1 MTAGILRFILLP
13 LLIFQTIA
21 AHSQDIPTPQT
32 SRSAT
37 QLPGFAERMRPL
49 EEGLKEASAP
59 NKPGSVDT
67 YSAQEIAERQQ
78 TYLLATKQFVIGQRL
93 WRAGNP
99 DEGAVQMRQA
109 LSDWEPLGLKT
120 PITVFPRYGQLLL
133 QLNRIFEATQ
143 ALEKGVAIE
152 QAAQRSYE
160 AGDRR
165 AKEYFLGVAM
175 LQAKLQLQ
183 TDAFAAKFGQA
194 FIFERSGDQLAVDDK
209 NVWKPLQL
217 SISQLLE
224 AYSRSGNTKAAYAL
238 YDGLFSEFLNYEHSW
253 FDPDGRNG
261 HSLHEATCTSAAIA
275 LARLGQNKRV
285 DHAFQCAL
293 QNHWRRALNE
303 ARVGG
308 SSVVI
313 HGNAHQHRLLVG
325 AYLDYMSRSG
335 LVQDQENART
345 SLIAIVESKG
355 LAQRYLQSRASHVAS
370 QKGAHTDQLR
380 ESIQAL
386 ERSATELPTTGRPVI
401 DAYATWLR
409 QERSTYLAVHQ
420 QMATDALPGVFI
432 NGSKSLENIQG
443 SLKKEAVIGY
453 FIYAPIDQAT
463 GGPGERRLM
472 RYLVWDKGI
481 DLHEMG
487 NLSVIESLIYAS
499 RRGDKAADQA
509 LSERLLA
516 QLPAPVSSASKWTI
530 DPDGPLNLLPFE
542 ALPLPDG
549 KQVLDRYT
557 TRYITA
563 LSGLASPQKI
573 QATPPNTALLLADPE
588 YPNQGDWVG
597 TQQAS
602 LANIPTTR
610 GASLKNLRLA
620 PLPETA
626 DEAKLIANSLK
637 QLGVLSEVKLGAQA
651 NIDALALRSAP
662 RFLHI
667 AAHGLFLVP
676 TPAKSQDDDANIALT
691 LPELQAVVV
700 LSKSAEGS
708 LLTGLRL
715 SQLPLQGTELV
726 VLSACDTGNGSA
738 EAGEGMAGLRRSIET
753 AGARA
758 SITSLWPVP
767 SEATKDLMASFYKN
781 LASGMPKAEALR
793 AAKLF
798 VRSTSPDPRSWA
810 GFIFA
815 GLD

>member
-1 MTAGILRFILLP
+1 
-13 LLIFQTIA
+13 
-21 AHSQDIPTPQT
+21 
-32 SRSAT
+32 
-37 QLPGFAERMRPL
+37 MRPL
-49 EEGLKEASAP
+49 EEGLKEVSDP
-59 NKPGSVDT
+59 NKPGSFDT

-78 TYLLATKQFVIGQRL
+78 TYLLATKQFVIAQRM

-99 DEGAVQMRQA
+99 DQGAAQMRQA
-109 LSDWEPLGLKT
+109 LSEWEPLGLKT

-133 QLNRIFEATQ
+133 QLNRISEATQ

-165 AKEYFLGVAM
+165 SKEYFLGVAM

-183 TDAFAAKFGQA
+183 TDAFTAKFGRA

-217 SISQLLE
+217 SISQLLD

-238 YDGLFSEFLNYEHSW
+238 YDGLYSEFLKYAPSW

-261 HSLHEATCTSAAIA
+261 YSLREATCTSAAIA
-275 LARLGQNKRV
+275 LARMGQNKRV

-293 QNHWRRALNE
+293 QNHWLRALNE

-308 SSVVI
+308 ASVVI
-313 HGNAHQHRLLVG
+313 QGNAQQHRLLIG
-325 AYLDYMSRSG
+325 AYLDYLSRSAQF
-335 LVQDQENART
+335 QDQANARK
-345 SLIAIVESKG
+345 SLIAIAESKG
-355 LAQRYLQSRASHVAS
+355 LFQRYLQSRASYVAS
-370 QKGAHTDQLR
+370 QNGPQTDQLR
-380 ESIQAL
+380 ASIRAL
-386 ERSATELPTTGRPVI
+386 ERSATQLPTTGRPVI
-401 DAYATWLR
+401 DAYSNWLS
-409 QERSTYLAVHQ
+409 QEHSTYLPVHQ
-420 QMATDALPGVFI
+420 QMAATNALDRVFI
-432 NGSKSLENIQG
+432 NGSKSLESIQG
-443 SLKKEAVIGY
+443 SLRKEAVIGY
-453 FIYAPIDQAT
+453 FIYAPIDEAT
-463 GGPGERRLM
+463 GSPGERRLL

-481 DLHEMG
+481 DLREMG
-487 NLSVIESLIYAS
+487 SLKDIEGLIFSS
-499 RRGDKAADQA
+499 RRGDKSANQA
-509 LSERLLA
+509 LSEKLLG
-516 QLPAPVSSASKWTI
+516 QLPVSVSSASKWTI

-549 KQVLDRYT
+549 KLVLDRYV

-563 LSGLASPQKI
+563 LSSLEAAQEPQASP
-573 QATPPNTALLLADPE
+573 TNTALLLADPE
-588 YPNQGDWVG
+588 YLNQGDWVG

-602 LANIPTTR
+602 LASIPTTR
-610 GASLKNLRLA
+610 GASLKDVRLA

-626 DEAKLIANSLK
+626 EEANRIAASLK
-637 QLGVLSEVKLGAQA
+637 GMGVASELKFGVQA
-651 NIDALALRSAP
+651 NVDALAFRSAP

-676 TPAKSQDDDANIALT
+676 TPARSEGDDANIALT

-726 VLSACDTGNGSA
+726 VLSACDTGNGLA

-767 SEATKDLMASFYKN
+767 SEATKDLMTSFYKN

-793 AAKLF
+793 AAKLS
-798 VRSTSPDPRSWA
+798 VRATSPDPRSWA